1 MATNVGRDLH
11 LDSRLLAALEAACGR
26 LRARFPVDRIVLYG
40 SAAWGT
46 PDDESDVDILVVLKD
61 RPNHDTEDE
70 ISRVILDINL
80 EYDTNLSELI
90 VDRQAWD
97 HGLVSVMPI
106 HEDVEQRG
114 IRL

>member
-1 MATNVGRDLH
+1 M
-11 LDSRLLAALEAACGR
+11 
-26 LRARFPVDRIVLYG
+26 
-40 SAAWGT
+40 
-46 PDDESDVDILVVLKD
+46 DILVVLKD
-61 RPNHDTEDE
+61 RPTHDTEDE